1 MKRYERPLS
10 EILLLDTRMAVMQ
23 NNQGEPNGSL
33 KVNGLGKD
41 IPVVEIG
48 GDDNANSLKATLWDD
63 TE

>member
-33 KVNGLGKD
+33 KVNDLGKD
-41 IPVVEIG
+41 IPVVEIV